1 MRDVTVHGE
10 EVPALGYGT
19 WMLEGPD
26 CRNGVERALELGYR
40 HIDTAQAYGN
50 EAEVGEALR
59 ATAVDRGDIFLT
71 TKVWNDNLAHDD
83 VIRSTEESL
92 RKLGTDYVD
101 LLLIHW
107 PVRLDILEE
116 SLSAMGDLRDRGRV
130 RHIGVSNF
138 APSQVERA
146 LDHTPIFCN
155 QVEYHPYLSQQALRQ
170 LAGKHD
176 FMLTAYSP
184 LAHGEILQ
192 DRVLGEI
199 AETHGKS
206 RAQIVL
212 RWLVDQDHVSA
223 IPKATSA
230 EHIRAN
236 IDIFDFE
243 LSDEERN
250 WIADLDQSRR
260 VIDPFHLDWER

>member
-19 WMLEGPD
+19 WMLEGSD
-26 CRNGVERALELGYR
+26 CRTGVERALGLGYR
-40 HIDTAQAYGN
+40 HIDTAQIYGN
-50 EAEVGEALR
+50 EAEVGEALQA
-59 ATAVDRGDIFLT
+59 ATVDRGDIFLT

-92 RKLGTDYVD
+92 RKLRTDYVD

-116 SLSAMGDLRDRGRV
+116 SLSAMGSLRDGGKV

-138 APSQVERA
+138 VPSQVERA

-155 QVEYHPYLSQQALRQ
+155 QVEYHPYLSQDALRQ
-170 LAGKHD
+170 LAGKHG

-184 LAHGEILQ
+184 LARGEILR
-192 DRVLGEI
+192 DPVLGGI
-199 AETHGKS
+199 AEAHGKS
-206 RAQIVL
+206 PAQVVL

-223 IPKATSA
+223 IPKATSP
-230 EHIRAN
+230 EHIQAN
-236 IDIFDFE
+236 IDIFDFD
-243 LSDEERN
+243 LSDEERDR
-250 WIADLDQSRR
+250 IADLDRGGR